1 MIIEFIIKYLI
12 LQEKNLIYIN
22 LADNI
27 QASVCQTG
35 KFGQTKQKIV
45 AKKRL
50 FYGHNEALNKT

>member
-1 MIIEFIIKYLI
+1 MLIEFIIKYLI

-27 QASVCQTG
+27 QAAVCQTG

-45 AKKRL
+45 TIKRL
-50 FYGHNEALNKT
+50 FYGHNEALNKK

>member
-27 QASVCQTG
+27 QVPVCKNG
-35 KFGQTKQKIV
+35 KIGQNRAKIV
-45 AKKRL
+45 
-50 FYGHNEALNKT
+50 T